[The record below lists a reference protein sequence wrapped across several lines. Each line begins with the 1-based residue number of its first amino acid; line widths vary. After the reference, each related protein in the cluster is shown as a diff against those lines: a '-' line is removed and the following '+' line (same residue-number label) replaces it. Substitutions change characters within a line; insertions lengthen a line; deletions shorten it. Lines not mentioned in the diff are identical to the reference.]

1 MSGAQENPILPAA
14 KPCRERPPLQY
25 LEKRHSNTFFQI
37 CRAAGLTCCRKLPA
51 SAFSL
56 YYSGFA
62 LPASIPLR
70 RIASKN
76 GKMPK
81 NICQTY
87 IILYMPSTFSY
98 GTLPAIP
105 FLPQIRSCIQCRF
118 VLYYGMY
125 TKQNLKEG
133 VRRGDY
139 TGKLRRKAADSQ
151 RLCPS
156 VSGKGLQA
164 HKPSPRFSRQQMCRQ
179 VPSRIFSTPKTACLL
194 NLSSSCSATSSTSP
208 AR

>member
-14 KPCRERPPLQY
+14 KSHAGERPPLQY
-25 LEKRHSNTFFQI
+25 LGKASQQYVFPDLPRSRAYPLPQ
-37 CRAAGLTCCRKLPA
+37 AAGFCFL
-51 SAFSL
+51 L

-62 LPASIPLR
+62 LPASIPFAPDCIKKR
-70 RIASKN
+70 EKCQKIYAKHISFY
-76 GKMPK
+76 
-81 NICQTY
+81 ICQAPFHMA
-87 IILYMPSTFSY
+87 L
-98 GTLPAIP
+98 LPAIP

-139 TGKLRRKAADSQ
+139 TGKLRRKAAGSQ

-156 VSGKGLQA
+156 VPGKGL
-164 HKPSPRFSRQQMCRQ
+164 
-179 VPSRIFSTPKTACLL
+179 
-194 NLSSSCSATSSTSP
+194 
-208 AR
+208 

>member
-14 KPCRERPPLQY
+14 KSHAGERPPLQY
-25 LEKRHSNTFFQI
+25 LGKASQQYVFPDLPRSRAYPLPQ
-37 CRAAGLTCCRKLPA
+37 AAGVCFL
-51 SAFSL
+51 L

-62 LPASIPLR
+62 LPASIPFAPDCIKKR
-70 RIASKN
+70 EKCQKIYAKHISFY
-76 GKMPK
+76 
-81 NICQTY
+81 ICQAPFHMA
-87 IILYMPSTFSY
+87 L
-98 GTLPAIP
+98 LPAIP

-156 VSGKGLQA
+156 VSGRQ
-164 HKPSPRFSRQQMCRQ
+164 SRAGQNESKSHTSAEQRKSQKNHQKRWNDCLGIYIPCASVQ
-179 VPSRIFSTPKTACLL
+179 RI
-194 NLSSSCSATSSTSP
+194 
-208 AR
+208 

>member
-14 KPCRERPPLQY
+14 KSHAGERPPLQY
-25 LEKRHSNTFFQI
+25 LGKASQQYVFPDLPRSRAYPLPQ
-37 CRAAGLTCCRKLPA
+37 AAGVCFL
-51 SAFSL
+51 L

-62 LPASIPLR
+62 LPASIPFAPDCIKKR
-70 RIASKN
+70 EKCQKIYAKHISFY
-76 GKMPK
+76 
-81 NICQTY
+81 ICQAPFHMA
-87 IILYMPSTFSY
+87 L
-98 GTLPAIP
+98 LPAIP

-139 TGKLRRKAADSQ
+139 TGKLRRKAADTQ

-156 VSGKGLQA
+156 GSGKGLQA
-164 HKPSPRFSRQQMCRQ
+164 HNRRRDSQGSKCVGKYLPEYFPRQRR
-179 VPSRIFSTPKTACLL
+179 RAY
-194 NLSSSCSATSSTSP
+194 
-208 AR
+208 